1 VLFYVQLA
9 QLQSLELDGMHEI
22 SHPAG
27 VSEPWHGLC
36 SSYVAMTRAL
46 NYADV
51 AIRPDG
57 DQWVVLDHANRWVS
71 DRRYSRRSSAIRA
84 GLLLARDTGGALWI
98 GPRPRPSRVRSQSR
112 RTH

>member
-1 VLFYVQLA
+1 MARSVLV
-9 QLQSLELDGMHEI
+9 
-22 SHPAG
+22 
-27 VSEPWHGLC
+27 
-36 SSYVAMTRAL
+36 YVAMTRAL

-51 AIRPDG
+51 AVRPDG
-57 DQWVVLDHANRWVS
+57 DQWVVLDHANRWAS

-98 GPRPRPSRVRSQSR
+98 GHRPRPSRVRNRSR